1 MQNLTDQ
8 QIEEFY
14 KEGFLLVKNCFS
26 DVEIAEMMTIV
37 KKFNA
42 KKPDDWKKG
51 EEMAYYETSKI
62 NSDAAS
68 MFCFK
73 LILVNFSFVTIFKN
87 LL

>member
-62 NSDAAS
+62 NSDAFS
-68 MFCFK
+68 MF
-73 LILVNFSFVTIFKN
+73 
-87 LL
+87 